1 MIEQNLPIKPIKH
14 DKHGPA
20 YSPKDLNNY
29 LYKELVM
36 GVKDNIIYRDGKK
49 IMQTNEEVIKDITE
63 CSETVARLL
72 KKWDSLTDESLQSIR
87 TKTSKIKDVQSQ
99 LSTAIANVEKTVK
112 HEQLEKLVNH
122 AERLSAALKT
132 LSELNQNP
140 ELANLLSLL
149 KGK

>member
-1 MIEQNLPIKPIKH
+1 MKEHLLPIKPIKH
-14 DKHGPA
+14 DKFGPA
-20 YSPKDLNNY
+20 YSPKDLNNF
-29 LYKELVM
+29 LYKELAI
-36 GVKDNIIYRDGKK
+36 GAKDNIIHRETKK
-49 IMQTNEEVIKDITE
+49 MIQSNEEVINELEE
-63 CSETVARLL
+63 CNETVARLL
-72 KKWDSLTDESLQSIR
+72 KKWESLSDESLQSIR

-140 ELANLLSLL
+140 ELANLLSLI